1 MARIR
6 QFLADEKF
14 SPHPMV
20 DPLPISFSMGLAS
33 YPANGTTAKELI
45 AYADAALY
53 AEKQGGFN
61 IVEFIRKIESDYAKS
76 ERGADD
82 LTRAHGGSFGVLF
95 SLVVAIDKRDEYT
108 KFHSEHVAAWA
119 VRLAKTCGLDAET
132 LLILKLSGLLHD
144 VGKIGV
150 PDHVLRKPGAL
161 TAEEYDIMKGHV
173 TLSERLIQE
182 IPYKEEVLAAVSCHH
197 ERWDGQGY
205 PRGRFGKDM
214 PLTGRILGIVDA
226 FSAMSLDR
234 PYRAALSLEV
244 ICERLL
250 AGSGTQFDPSLVMPF
265 ITELRKVGD
274 PQLLVD
280 LSMDASP
287 ASEPDADQAEFLKA
301 A

>member
-1 MARIR
+1 
-6 QFLADEKF
+6 
-14 SPHPMV
+14 
-20 DPLPISFSMGLAS
+20 
-33 YPANGTTAKELI
+33 
-45 AYADAALY
+45 
-53 AEKQGGFN
+53 
-61 IVEFIRKIESDYAKS
+61 
-76 ERGADD
+76 
-82 LTRAHGGSFGVLF
+82 
-95 SLVVAIDKRDEYT
+95 
-108 KFHSEHVAAWA
+108 
-119 VRLAKTCGLDAET
+119 
-132 LLILKLSGLLHD
+132 
-144 VGKIGV
+144 
-150 PDHVLRKPGAL
+150 
-161 TAEEYDIMKGHV
+161 MKGHV